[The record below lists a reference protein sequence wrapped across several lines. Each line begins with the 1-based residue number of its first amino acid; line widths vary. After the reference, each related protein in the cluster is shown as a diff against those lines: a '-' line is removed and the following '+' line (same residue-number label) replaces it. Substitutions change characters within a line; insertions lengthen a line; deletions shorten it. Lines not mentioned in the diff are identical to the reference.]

1 VTAGD
6 LVPDG
11 LYYTNEH
18 EWTRLEGEREAV
30 VGITDY
36 AQKLLG
42 DVVFLSLPKIGE
54 RLTQFAKCGEIE
66 SPKAVS
72 DLFTP
77 LGGEVVAVN
86 EEVVMHPE
94 LANRDPYGQ
103 GWLFRLAISD
113 AREWDR
119 LMTAEAY
126 RALVAPPES

>member
-1 VTAGD
+1 MTAGD
-6 LVPDG
+6 IVPDG
-11 LYYTNEH
+11 LHYTNEH
-18 EWTRLEGEREAV
+18 EWTRPEGEGEAV

-54 RLTQFAKCGEIE
+54 RVMQFAKCGEIE

-77 LGGEVVAVN
+77 LGGEVVAIN
-86 EEVVMHPE
+86 QEAMAHPE
-94 LANRDPYGQ
+94 LINRDPYGQ
-103 GWLFRLAISD
+103 GWLFRLALGD
-113 AREWDR
+113 AAEWDR

-126 RALVAPPES
+126 RALVTPPES